1 VSALVDGL
9 LLGLLV
15 ATLGGWLILLANLI
29 RLAVT

>member
-1 VSALVDGL
+1 VTALVDGL

-15 ATLGGWLILLANLI
+15 AAEGAWLILLANLV